1 VSQSLRHDVTV
12 PLRWRDIDML
22 GHLNQSVYHELLEE
36 ARAGLITELVRRVGA
51 ERIHGGLVVRHVD
64 LDYHHEVRKDDGEVR
79 VAAWV
84 LRVGDTSIHLGQ
96 EVRLL
101 DGRSPRRGRRCSS
114 AGIPRRAA
122 NGGSQGSS
130 ARPWG
135 PTRRSEPGFDAHL
148 LHSGPWDLG
157 AAFCA
162 RWPRSAS

>member
-101 DGRSPRRGRRCSS
+101 DGTLAATGTTVLVGWDPETRGKRRLSGLER
-114 AGIPRRAA
+114 
-122 NGGSQGSS
+122 
-130 ARPWG
+130 
-135 PTRRSEPGFDAHL
+135 DA
-148 LHSGPWDLG
+148 LG
-157 AAFCA
+157 ADPAI
-162 RWPRSAS
+162 